1 MSDLAT
7 TTTSL
12 VRKRIPVDFYF
23 DLICP
28 WCMIGKRQLER
39 AIELVAIGYP
49 DVDVVVRWK
58 SLPLLPDMP
67 FEGKPYLAFYLDR
80 LGSADA
86 VEARRQQVRD
96 AGRANGVAFDFER
109 IERMPNTIAAHRLV
123 EHAGQM
129 GGTMLQSLLIDELF
143 QAYFVRGVN
152 IGDPQ
157 VLADIGETY
166 GMPRTVSLERMK
178 SPMQDARLELWQG
191 EARRERISGVP
202 GFVFGR
208 RQALSG
214 ALAPETLA
222 RAMLASLP
230 P

>member
-1 MSDLAT
+1 MTDQASAT
-7 TTTSL
+7 ATL

-39 AIELVAIGYP
+39 ATELVAIGYP
-49 DVDVVVRWK
+49 DIDVDVRWK
-58 SLPLLPDMP
+58 SLPLIPDMP
-67 FEGKPYLAFYLDR
+67 REGKPYQAFYLDR

-86 VEARRQQVRD
+86 VKARRQQVRD
-96 AGRANGVAFDFER
+96 AGHANGIGFDFER
-109 IERMPNTIAAHRLV
+109 IEWMPNTIAAHRLV

-143 QAYFVRGVN
+143 QAYFIRGMN
-152 IGDPQ
+152 IGDLE
-157 VLADIGETY
+157 VLAEIGETF
-166 GMPRTVSLERMK
+166 GMPRAASQERMG
-178 SPMQDARLELWQG
+178 SPMQDAPFEYWQS

-202 GFVFGR
+202 GFVFGK
-208 RQALSG
+208 RQTLAG

>member
-1 MSDLAT
+1 VSEHADVPAAL
-7 TTTSL
+7 S
-12 VRKRIPVDFYF
+12 RRCIPVDFYF

-39 AIELVAIGYP
+39 AIELVAIGYA
-49 DVDVVVRWK
+49 DVTVDVRWK

-67 FEGKPYLAFYLDR
+67 LEGKSYQAFYLDR

-86 VEARRQQVRD
+86 VKARRQQVRD
-96 AGRANGVAFDFER
+96 AGLASGIGFDFER
-109 IERMPNTIAAHRLV
+109 IEWMPNTVAAHRLV

-129 GGTMLQSLLIDELF
+129 GGATLQSLLIDDLF
-143 QAYFVRGVN
+143 QAYFIRGMN
-152 IGDPQ
+152 IGDLP
-157 VLADIGETY
+157 VLANIGETY
-166 GMPRTVSLERMK
+166 DLPRAATLAYMGSPVHDAPLER
-178 SPMQDARLELWQG
+178 WQS
-191 EARRERISGVP
+191 EAQRERLSGVP
-202 GFVFGR
+202 GFVLGK
-208 RQALSG
+208 RQTLSG